1 MTENGLAPHTLI
13 GPDFQG
19 SVVAS
24 IVEIAPISKD
34 IGIIQ

>member
-19 SVVAS
+19 FVDANIVAITS
-24 IVEIAPISKD
+24 ISKD